1 MQRSAR
7 SVAGLGILAWRWD
20 AAIRAQTCFSRAASG
35 GCVSWRPPYAKR
47 IAQAADDELEGA
59 IAKAAKMIGRFDRH
73 GRELVGETL
82 FERLAP
88 RAADELGLPGLSESE
103 GFREALA
110 ARLAR
115 ALARGE
121 YPRRADLLAELLAG
135 AANDAR
141 APEQLRAQAEELI
154 VAELAR
160 PSSLALGLAAA
171 IKAAA
176 DADGPE
182 ESLEPLCRRPLDRAL
197 DDDPQN
203 TLRLRRENYRIDLKL
218 KRAPRHP
225 DATKVI
231 RAVCEGRLAYP
242 VYEQSLMSEAAK
254 QLCREHGG
262 TAAATRWL
270 LEQARPKPPAEE
282 ITAMSKR
289 ARSELIAWA
298 FNRRE
303 RVEPVRVAN
312 ALARAL
318 RA

>member
-1 MQRSAR
+1 M
-7 SVAGLGILAWRWD
+7 
-20 AAIRAQTCFSRAASG
+20 
-35 GCVSWRPPYAKR
+35 
-47 IAQAADDELEGA
+47 
-59 IAKAAKMIGRFDRH
+59 
-73 GRELVGETL
+73 
-82 FERLAP
+82 
-88 RAADELGLPGLSESE
+88 
-103 GFREALA
+103 
-110 ARLAR
+110 
-115 ALARGE
+115 RG
-121 YPRRADLLAELLAG
+121 
-135 AANDAR
+135 
-141 APEQLRAQAEELI
+141 APEQLRAQAEELT

-182 ESLEPLCRRPLDRAL
+182 ESLEPLCWRLLDRAL

-242 VYEQSLMSEAAK
+242 DHEQSTLLWIRGVYEQSLMSEAAK